1 MKNKGFK
8 SMAAVLVAGIMI
20 TTNYFYYVVAEEN
33 TAVEKQT
40 QEAAEEWAKA
50 VAEAATK
57 AQAKAEA
64 EAKARAE
71 AKAEEKCTEEGLI
84 EIEDY
89 DTPLGLGNVQPG
101 EMTATIWSSK
111 NAGTQAGD
119 VITLNSSISGFDGCR
134 QVVYQWMCDRGN
146 GYEAV
151 LGANG
156 PSYSYT
162 ADTDS
167 LNWGWRLII
176 CYN

>member
-1 MKNKGFK
+1 
-8 SMAAVLVAGIMI
+8 MAVILIAGMMM
-20 TTNYFYYVVAEEN
+20 TTNYFYCATAEEN
-33 TAVEKQT
+33 SAVEKQAKGT
-40 QEAAEEWAKA
+40 SEEWAKA

-57 AQAKAEA
+57 AQAKVEA
-64 EAKARAE
+64 ETKARAE
-71 AKAEEKCTEEGLI
+71 AKAQEEKCTEKGLI

-89 DTPLGLGNVQPG
+89 ETPLRLGNAQPV

-111 NAGTQAGD
+111 DAGTKAGD
-119 VITLNSSISGFDGCR
+119 VITLNSSISGFDGCS

-146 GYEAV
+146 GYEAI
-151 LGANG
+151 LGAND

-162 ADTDS
+162 ADADS